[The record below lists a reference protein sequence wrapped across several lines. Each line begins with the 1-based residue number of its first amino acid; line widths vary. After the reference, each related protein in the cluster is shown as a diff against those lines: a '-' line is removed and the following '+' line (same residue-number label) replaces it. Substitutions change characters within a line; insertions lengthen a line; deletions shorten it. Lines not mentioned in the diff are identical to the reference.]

1 LRRKLRL
8 QRVEEEVR
16 RRIVLGFFDM
26 LYYSRQFK
34 RHMEIKRAG
43 RMTAIPQLDIPEIL
57 VDNEEEH
64 RSEEE
69 EEVGHRA
76 HSQQQRE
83 DDERRAAA
91 AGRSRAKSSAAAP
104 ARGPDSG
111 SLLSPS
117 TSRAKSQHRSW
128 AGLGDLSSYD
138 TSYGHPLA
146 APRASRPAASSGH
159 RSQGSAFSFELAEPG
174 AVAGDDGDEATNL
187 GRRGSSVDPA
197 VVRDM
202 LDDSVWVESL
212 RRSATTMRKSGWG
225 SGGFR

>member
-1 LRRKLRL
+1 
-8 QRVEEEVR
+8 
-16 RRIVLGFFDM
+16 
-26 LYYSRQFK
+26 
-34 RHMEIKRAG
+34 
-43 RMTAIPQLDIPEIL
+43 
-57 VDNEEEH
+57 VDNEEH

-69 EEVGHRA
+69 GEEEQHRA
-76 HSQQQRE
+76 HSQQQQRE
-83 DDERRAAA
+83 DDERRAAAAAAA

-104 ARGPDSG
+104 ARGSDSG

-128 AGLGDLSSYD
+128 AGLGDISSYD

-146 APRASRPAASSGH
+146 SPRASRPAATSPGH

-174 AVAGDDGDEATNL
+174 AVAGDDGDEATSL